1 MGDTNSEQPKT
12 SQDELNL
19 NLSKNA
25 EENQGKIVVDQKSDN
40 NLKIPDENEQVR
52 IMTRNGSLEYVQV
65 DTSFS
70 LSTNTSSV
78 PESKLEDLFRSIALN
93 NQDKMID
100 SDFERFLFE
109 LNRRYGR
116 EYNKEDAIEFF
127 NALDVSNTGVLDLNE
142 FKRAFSRIIMS
153 LD

>member
-25 EENQGKIVVDQKSDN
+25 EENQGRIVVDQKSDN

-70 LSTNTSSV
+70 LSRNTSSV

>member
-70 LSTNTSSV
+70 LSRNTSSV

>member
-1 MGDTNSEQPKT
+1 MGDINSEQPKT
-12 SQDELNL
+12 SQDELNV

-25 EENQGKIVVDQKSDN
+25 EENQGRIVVDQKSDN

-70 LSTNTSSV
+70 LSRNTSSV

-142 FKRAFSRIIMS
+142 FKRAFSRIIMN

>member
-1 MGDTNSEQPKT
+1 MCDKNSELPKT

-19 NLSKNA
+19 SLSKNVQ
-25 EENQGKIVVDQKSDN
+25 ENEGKIVVSQYSDN
-40 NLKIPDENEQVR
+40 DLKIPDENEQVR

-70 LSTNTSSV
+70 LRRNASPV
-78 PESKLEDLFRSIALN
+78 PEDKLEDLFRSIALN
-93 NQDKMID
+93 NEDKMTD
-100 SDFERFLFE
+100 SDFERFLIE

>member
-1 MGDTNSEQPKT
+1 
-12 SQDELNL
+12 
-19 NLSKNA
+19 
-25 EENQGKIVVDQKSDN
+25 
-40 NLKIPDENEQVR
+40 
-52 IMTRNGSLEYVQV
+52 
-65 DTSFS
+65 
-70 LSTNTSSV
+70 
-78 PESKLEDLFRSIALN
+78 LFRSIALN